1 MGQVA
6 TTIQHSN
13 SPPQTPL
20 SLFAPSGLR
29 ITSTPQPTFYVPS
42 NPALLEKD

>member
-29 ITSTPQPTFYVPS
+29 ITALPTCQGSSLV
-42 NPALLEKD
+42 LLFF